1 MGDLDIDGTIILQ
14 KDVKKNWMGGR
25 WVSMVQDKWRTL
37 LDMVM
42 NLRVPSNGGNFLNTQ
57 ELLKV
62 ASNLP
67 HEASDMTPPQQRTAA
82 MRFDQF
88 QML

>member
-37 LDMVM
+37 LDTVM
-42 NLRVPSNGGNFLNTQ
+42 NLRVPSNGRNFLNTQ
-57 ELLKV
+57 ELSKV
-62 ASNLP
+62 ASNLL
-67 HEASDMTPPQQRTAA
+67 HEASNVTCSWVRAS
-82 MRFDQF
+82 
-88 QML
+88 